1 MDKKLNEYTTK
12 ELTDELIKRGGIE
25 TTYIDPYT
33 PFAIY
38 VDGKVRI
45 QETGPA
51 ILLINQD

>member
-1 MDKKLNEYTTK
+1 MNKELKNYTTK
-12 ELTDELIKRGGIE
+12 ELTEELIKRGGIE

-45 QETGPA
+45 QETVPA

>member
-25 TTYIDPYT
+25 TTYIDPYIT
-33 PFAIY
+33 FAIY

>member
-1 MDKKLNEYTTK
+1 MDKKLNEYSTK